1 MHQCISQHVRVHVL
15 GVFGCKAIYTYTWK
29 EALVYLRV
37 NTSEADVLISEA
49 SKPSQHPSV

>member
-15 GVFGCKAIYTYTWK
+15 GVFSCKAIYTYTWK

-49 SKPSQHPSV
+49 SKPSQHPWV